1 MEVELIII
9 PREVK
14 SKQHPVGPA
23 NYVMLTCM
31 VQSKGEANEVGKNFF
46 YIYIYIYI
54 LDKLDNSIG
63 DIIEMYLLKTT

>member
-14 SKQHPVGPA
+14 SKQHPVGQA

-31 VQSKGEANEVGKNFF
+31 LQSKEEANEVTNNFF
-46 YIYIYIYI
+46 YIYFFWG
-54 LDKLDNSIG
+54 KVG
-63 DIIEMYLLKTT
+63 